1 MKYKLKNTIN
11 STDIVEQV
19 CNNRGVDFETIEEF
33 LYPKEWVRS
42 NPKIYINLELIA
54 DTIIFVAKTKK
65 KIGILIDS
73 DCDGFLSAA
82 MMVNYLREVLGV
94 DEIRFYMHENKE
106 HGLTSFIMNQIKE
119 EPPELLIIPDAA
131 SNDWCQHIE
140 LSHMGVTTVILD
152 HHEAKGYSPFALM
165 ANNQLQEGVN
175 KTLSAGGMVM
185 KLLEMIDKKLGLN
198 RALDYCDLAAVSLV
212 GDCMLMNNVETRF
225 YVQYGLMNIN
235 NPLLLELIR
244 VEGER
249 SYESISFDIAPAINA
264 FIRIGE
270 VIEKQELFLALIG
283 DNRKKEI
290 SIRGQGKFILPLPEY
305 ISKMA
310 TRIKTRQTAAVKK
323 AIESKNAK
331 LISNLPFTI
340 FILDDETKK
349 TLTGLIGNKLVDMY
363 KKPAVVIR
371 LLENGEAYG
380 GSGRTTDTFPNF
392 KDYLRDIKFFNFC
405 EGHQGAFGVNIS
417 KESFED
423 MLVKLNGE
431 SLDGDENCYLVDKA
445 YENFVSAYDIM
456 QISELNR
463 YWSRGFDKPLFY
475 IKLTDL
481 EDAKVEVIGQKRNT
495 IRIKHNNITYLKFKC
510 EPSEIEKIE
519 QTNITEIEIVG
530 FFNVNEYYDN
540 LYPQVFIE
548 DIEYKGTKK
557 LNDSFFSFNS
567 NNLNDVKW

>member
-1 MKYKLKNTIN
+1 MKYKLKNAIN

-19 CNNRGVDFETIEEF
+19 CNNRGVDFKRIEEF
-33 LYPKEWVRS
+33 LYPKKWVRS
-42 NPKIYINLELIA
+42 NPKIYTNLELIA
-54 DTIIFVAKTKK
+54 DTIIFVAKAKK

-82 MMVNYLREVLGV
+82 MIVNYLREVLGV
-94 DEIRFYMHENKE
+94 EEIRFYMHENKE

-119 EPPELLIIPDAA
+119 EPPELLIIPDAS
-131 SNDWCQHIE
+131 SNDWCQQAE
-140 LSHMGVTTVILD
+140 LSHMGIATVILD
-152 HHEAKGYSPFALM
+152 HHEAKGYSPFALI

-175 KTLSAGGMVM
+175 KNLSAGGMVM
-185 KLLEMIDKKLGLN
+185 KLLEMIDEKLNLN

-225 YVQYGLMNIN
+225 YVQYGIMNIN

-270 VIEKQELFLALIG
+270 VTEKQELFLALIG

-310 TRIKTRQTAAVKK
+310 TRIKARQTTAVKK

-331 LISNLPFTI
+331 LISNLPFTV

-363 KKPAVVIR
+363 KKPAIVIR
-371 LLENGEAYG
+371 LLENGETYG

-405 EGHQGAFGVNIS
+405 EGHQGAFGVNID
-417 KESFED
+417 KESLED
-423 MLVKLNGE
+423 MLVKLNDE
-431 SLDGDENCYLVDKA
+431 SLDGYEDCYLVDKV

-481 EDAKVEVIGQKRNT
+481 ESAKVEVIGQKRNT

-519 QTNITEIEIVG
+519 QTNITEIEMVG

-557 LNDSFFSFNS
+557 LNNSFFSFNF
-567 NNLNDVKW
+567 NNFNDVKW